1 MNYLTQNTLNSKELN
16 TNMPVVNDYDSINP
30 YAGLDTGTFIA
41 VFGVIY
47 VVIIAIT
54 IIDVVL
60 KVKAM
65 WRAARLSD
73 KGWFI
78 SLFIFNTAGILPFIY
93 LRNNKKRYQDLILK
107 KHQD

>member
-1 MNYLTQNTLNSKELN
+1 MNYLTQNTINSEELN
-16 TNMPVVNDYDSINP
+16 TNMPVINDYDSVNP
-30 YAGLDTGTFIA
+30 YSGVDSGTFLA
-41 VFGVIY
+41 VFGIIY

-93 LRNNKKRYQDLILK
+93 LRNNKKRYQELILK
-107 KHQD
+107 NHQD

>member
-1 MNYLTQNTLNSKELN
+1 MNYLTQNTINSDELN
-16 TNMPVVNDYDSINP
+16 TNMAVINDYNSTNP
-30 YAGLDTGTFIA
+30 YAGVDTGTLFAI
-41 VFGVIY
+41 FGIFYVI
-47 VVIIAIT
+47 IIAIT

-93 LRNNKKRYQDLILK
+93 LRNNKKRYQELILK
-107 KHQD
+107 NHQD

>member
-1 MNYLTQNTLNSKELN
+1 LNYLTQNTINSDELN
-16 TNMPVVNDYDSINP
+16 TNMPVINDYNSTNP
-30 YAGLDTGTFIA
+30 YAGVDTCTLFAI
-41 VFGVIY
+41 FGIFYVI
-47 VVIIAIT
+47 IIAIT

-93 LRNNKKRYQDLILK
+93 LRNNKKRYQELILK
-107 KHQD
+107 NHQD